1 MKALNREVP
10 WRDIVRQGGATL
22 QEYVESA
29 RKEHEQWMTWSLIRP
44 LSTEEA
50 REVLKDP
57 VLGTRVRSRACYRDK
72 SQGQGELRAK
82 TRVVVLGHRDPNL
95 TVINRDV
102 PIPTRLTEQVLLTA
116 YMSGRNRKLLR
127 NERLWRLV
135 RRRDDSA
142 PFLQGQQDQGE
153 LPNRLFMMPPRDP
166 ILSQAGTCPAE
177 LYERERV
184 WPCER
189 PRTIVVGDG
198 KALYDQEGVV
208 DCIALLFVLCV
219 DDFLVTDLGV
229 VRSTLAVEA
238 SAADGA
244 IDRGVFA
251 NKMFSQIVFGAKAN
265 PLTNLKT
272 LRQCH
277 ATDCKSLYDAALAA
291 NFNTEEK
298 RVGLT
303 IRSVQETI
311 PPSDMRV
318 ARDDGWYLG
327 HLPAVVLHCRSNGP
341 DTTFA
346 LPSMKA
352 MDLHLAVRF
361 RLQRWV
367 AQPLSSPT
375 FVATNQ
381 VSLRRGLHAW
391 RRLHTAREALRAT
404 ERAGPPSSSEERSWQ
419 ILRSTFLDVEVEAGM
434 SRQLREERLAQ
445 AEQSRAAHR
454 QRLLERWNQ
463 QCMAEE
469 DHWAQVERKRERAFF
484 ARGSRLLS
492 KLEQAEQGLCKA
504 QAAHGAASEPCHPG
518 APEPCKRRRVGPKPL
533 AGRRGTVR
541 DPSATLEL
549 WRSG

>member
-1 MKALNREVP
+1 MKKKKRKKRKKKSEGEVFGMDKAVSKKPCQAKGHSIRGWLRLRDAVLGRIVQELSLLSLEARRKVLQQSFSQAQRVAL
-10 WRDIVRQGGATL
+10 
-22 QEYVESA
+22 
-29 RKEHEQWMTWSLIRP
+29 EQWMLSHRTPRKTSLRRPCARCKAAEARTTKPWGAPKAKSAAGLLKIKGVVSSRSSGQSSYYAVACLGMLRFTSRKTRDLWSAVGYYEDLIR
-44 LSTEEA
+44 L
-50 REVLKDP
+50 LQ
-57 VLGTRVRSRACYRDK
+57 RVRSWTWG
-72 SQGQGELRAK
+72 SLE
-82 TRVVVLGHRDPNL
+82 
-95 TVINRDV
+95 
-102 PIPTRLTEQVLLTA
+102 
-116 YMSGRNRKLLR
+116 
-127 NERLWRLV
+127 ERL
-135 RRRDDSA
+135 
-142 PFLQGQQDQGE
+142 
-153 LPNRLFMMPPRDP
+153 
-166 ILSQAGTCPAE
+166 
-177 LYERERV
+177 
-184 WPCER
+184 
-189 PRTIVVGDG
+189 
-198 KALYDQEGVV
+198 
-208 DCIALLFVLCV
+208 LCA
-219 DDFLVTDLGV
+219 VT
-229 VRSTLAVEA
+229 E
-238 SAADGA
+238 
-244 IDRGVFA
+244 
-251 NKMFSQIVFGAKAN
+251 
-265 PLTNLKT
+265 
-272 LRQCH
+272 
-277 ATDCKSLYDAALAA
+277 
-291 NFNTEEK
+291 
-298 RVGLT
+298 
-303 IRSVQETI
+303 
-311 PPSDMRV
+311 
-318 ARDDGWYLG
+318 
-327 HLPAVVLHCRSNGP
+327 
-341 DTTFA
+341 A

-391 RRLHTAREALRAT
+391 RRLHTAREALRST
-404 ERAGPPSSSEERSWQ
+404 ERAGPPSLSEERSWQ

-504 QAAHGAASEPCHPG
+504 QAAHGAASEKFHPG

>member
-10 WRDIVRQGGATL
+10 WRDILRQGGATL

-44 LSTEEA
+44 LSTEKA

-219 DDFLVTDLGV
+219 DDFLVTDLGTITGLLRWGSMTTDRDV
-229 VRSTLAVEA
+229 KERYSAQPTGTSRST
-238 SAADGA
+238 
-244 IDRGVFA
+244 R
-251 NKMFSQIVFGAKAN
+251 
-265 PLTNLKT
+265 
-272 LRQCH
+272 
-277 ATDCKSLYDAALAA
+277 
-291 NFNTEEK
+291 
-298 RVGLT
+298 
-303 IRSVQETI
+303 
-311 PPSDMRV
+311 
-318 ARDDGWYLG
+318 
-327 HLPAVVLHCRSNGP
+327 
-341 DTTFA
+341 
-346 LPSMKA
+346 
-352 MDLHLAVRF
+352 
-361 RLQRWV
+361 
-367 AQPLSSPT
+367 
-375 FVATNQ
+375 
-381 VSLRRGLHAW
+381 
-391 RRLHTAREALRAT
+391 
-404 ERAGPPSSSEERSWQ
+404 
-419 ILRSTFLDVEVEAGM
+419 
-434 SRQLREERLAQ
+434 SRQE
-445 AEQSRAAHR
+445 HI
-454 QRLLERWNQ
+454 
-463 QCMAEE
+463 
-469 DHWAQVERKRERAFF
+469 
-484 ARGSRLLS
+484 
-492 KLEQAEQGLCKA
+492 
-504 QAAHGAASEPCHPG
+504 
-518 APEPCKRRRVGPKPL
+518 
-533 AGRRGTVR
+533 GRRGFCSGWRNRSRCLRQQDVLPDCVR
-541 DPSATLEL
+541 SQGKPAHQSEDTKAVS
-549 WRSG
+549 RH